1 MEGHQKRI
9 PAHLVKAHV
18 DRLRAAGMTIP
29 SIAAQA
35 GIAKNTVDNIAHD
48 RRSFTTRA
56 TATAIAQLVPA
67 NQTPDRIPA
76 WRVQRRLQALYAL
89 GWTVAEIARHTD
101 WMDRNVNALMY
112 PRWRR
117 RETVDYATFTTFDRV
132 FRDLC
137 MKIPPRSAGSV
148 VAVRRAAERGWVV
161 PLGWDDIDR
170 DVRPP
175 RVPRD
180 SGKEIDEAIVLRVVN
195 GEPRPRQLTHAE
207 AAEAVRRLVSLGY
220 STTTIERVY
229 GFRPERYHKV
239 KAAA

>member
-1 MEGHQKRI
+1 MPVLSSTTETTPPSVTHAAKPTAPTDAAAKAARMEGHQKRI

-180 SGKEIDEAIVLRVVN
+180 SGQGDRRSHRPACRQRRTQATAAH
-195 GEPRPRQLTHAE
+195 PRR
-207 AAEAVRRLVSLGY
+207 SG
-220 STTTIERVY
+220 
-229 GFRPERYHKV
+229 
-239 KAAA
+239 